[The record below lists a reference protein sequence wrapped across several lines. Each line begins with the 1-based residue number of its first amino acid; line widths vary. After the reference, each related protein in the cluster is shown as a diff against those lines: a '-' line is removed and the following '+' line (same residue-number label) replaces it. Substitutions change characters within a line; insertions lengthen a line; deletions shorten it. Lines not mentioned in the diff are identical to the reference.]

1 MRKSFIIFAIIFTLI
16 DMIYLSLS
24 AELFNKQISLI
35 QNSNIKLNYP
45 ATILCYLFLTSG
57 IYYFIIIKKQTIF
70 DAFLLGIFVYG
81 VYEFTNKAIFNKWQW
96 QTVILD
102 TLWGGIL
109 FASSTYI
116 TQQIY

>member
-1 MRKSFIIFAIIFTLI
+1 MTKSFIIFAIVFTLI

-24 AELFNKQISLI
+24 SKLFNKQISLI
-35 QNSNIKLNYP
+35 QKSNITLNYS
-45 ATILCYLFLTSG
+45 ATVLCYLFLTCG
-57 IYYFIIIKKQTIF
+57 IYYFIIIKKQTIL

-81 VYEFTNKAIFNKWQW
+81 VYEFTNKAIFNKWHW

-116 TQQIY
+116 TLQVN